1 LTGKSRLQRQDADK
15 AGFAYVGKATEN
27 NPKRENEGRRQS
39 MNFEKITEYLESL
52 EGRGIPSVDCMIYK
66 DHELVYRH
74 MNGTTDAGKEKKI
87 DGSEVYLMFS
97 MTKVQT
103 MTAVLQLIEQGKLSF
118 EDEVGKYLP
127 AYCKL
132 TVKNGDK
139 AKPLTAPLK
148 IKHLVS
154 MQSGLDYDLQRP
166 GIVRVIK
173 EKGNDA
179 TTQDIVNAF
188 VESPL
193 NFVPGEHFNYSLSHD
208 VVAAVIEVVS
218 GMNFGEYLKKNI
230 WEPLGLK
237 KTRFAKPMN
246 NDVEGLAQQFICN
259 EKGVIVPMEQS
270 CCYQFTENYES
281 GGAGLISCTED
292 YAVFA
297 DALACGGI
305 SKDGVRILKPET
317 VELMK
322 MNLLGEASREDIEKT
337 MGRVGY
343 GYGCGVQILMEP
355 EKAGATAP
363 AGVFGW
369 DGAAGACIT
378 MDTQSKTSVV
388 YLQHVRNCGW
398 AYGEIHPKLR
408 DMVFGEE

>member
-1 LTGKSRLQRQDADK
+1 
-15 AGFAYVGKATEN
+15 
-27 NPKRENEGRRQS
+27 
-39 MNFEKITEYLESL
+39 MNLEKITAYLDSL
-52 EGRGIPSVDCMIYK
+52 EARGIPSVDCMIYK

-74 MNGTTDAGKEKKI
+74 MNGTTDEKKEKKI
-87 DGSEVYLMFS
+87 DGNEVYLMFS

-103 MTAVLQLIEQGKLSF
+103 MTAVLQLIEQGKLSL

-127 AYCKL
+127 AYRNLMVKQGDTEVAL
-132 TVKNGDK
+132 TS
-139 AKPLTAPLK
+139 PLK

-154 MQSGLDYDLQRP
+154 MQSGLDYNLERP
-166 GIVRVIK
+166 GIVRVLK
-173 EKGNDA
+173 EKRNAA
-179 TTQDIVNAF
+179 TTQEIVNGFA
-188 VESPL
+188 ESPL

-208 VVAAVIEVVS
+208 VVAAVIEAVS
-218 GMNFGEYLKKNI
+218 GMTFGEYLKKNL

-237 KTRFAKPMN
+237 NTWFAKPMN
-246 NDVEGLAQQFICN
+246 DDVKNLAKQFICN
-259 EKGVIVPMEQS
+259 EKGEIVPMEQS

-297 DALACGGI
+297 DALACGGV
-305 SKDGVRILKPET
+305 SKDGVRILQPET

-322 MNLLGEASREDIEKT
+322 TNLLGEASREDIAKN

-355 EKAGATAP
+355 EKIGSTAP

-378 MDTQSKTSVV
+378 MDTKSKTALV

-398 AYGEIHPKLR
+398 AYGEIHPTLR
-408 DMVFGEE
+408 DLVFGEE

>member
-1 LTGKSRLQRQDADK
+1 
-15 AGFAYVGKATEN
+15 
-27 NPKRENEGRRQS
+27 
-39 MNFEKITEYLESL
+39 MNFEKITEYLDSL
-52 EGRGIPSVDCMIYK
+52 EARGIPSVDCMIYR

-74 MNGTTDAGKEKKI
+74 MNGTTDAKREKKI

-103 MTAVLQLIEQGKLSF
+103 MTAVLQLVEQGKLSL
-118 EDEVGKYLP
+118 EDEVAKYLP
-127 AYCKL
+127 AYGKVRVWQNKIPVPQ
-132 TVKNGDK
+132 TV
-139 AKPLTAPLK
+139 PMK

-154 MQSGLDYDLQRP
+154 MQSGLDYDLTRP
-166 GIVRVIK
+166 GIMRMVGA
-173 EKGNDA
+173 KGDEA
-179 TTQDIVNAF
+179 TTQDIVKGF
-188 VESPL
+188 VDTPL
-193 NFVPGEHFNYSLSHD
+193 NFMPGEHFCYSLSHD

-218 GMNFGEYLKKNI
+218 GMTFGEYLKKNI

-237 KTRFAKPMN
+237 NTRFAKRMN
-246 NDVEGLAQQFICN
+246 NDVERLAQQYICK
-259 EKGVIVPMEQS
+259 EKGEIVPMDQS
-270 CCYQFTENYES
+270 CCYQFTEKYES

-297 DALACGGI
+297 DTLACGGI
-305 SKDGVRILKPET
+305 SKDGVRVLKPET

-322 MNLLGEASREDIEKT
+322 TNLLGEASREEIEKT
-337 MGRVGY
+337 MGRAGY

-378 MDTQSKTSVV
+378 MDTKSKTSVV

-408 DMVFGEE
+408 DMVFEA